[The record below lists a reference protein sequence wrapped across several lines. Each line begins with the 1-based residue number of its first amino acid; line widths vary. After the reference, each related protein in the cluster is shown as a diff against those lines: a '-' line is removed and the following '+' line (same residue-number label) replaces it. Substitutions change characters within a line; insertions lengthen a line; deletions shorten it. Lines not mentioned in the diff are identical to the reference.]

1 MLRTANA
8 FSLAIVPEFRSTI
21 IKRSV
26 KDQVVDK
33 VAALIASGILRVGDA
48 LPGERELAGALNVSR
63 ETVRGAIQVLAGRGI
78 LEVSH
83 GARTRVLRAQV
94 GPVTIGVAQARAI
107 DAYDL
112 DAVHAARLCVER
124 EVVSEAARRITPD
137 TLDALDLLLEAQAAA
152 TNDPVAFLIS
162 DREFHVAIYQASG
175 NALLADIAADLY
187 AYMMERRRVV
197 VAQPGSI
204 GRSLAEH
211 RAIVAAL
218 RLKDP
223 NAAIAAFAAHTE
235 RIRETTRSVL
245 EVGVQ
250 TP

>member
-1 MLRTANA
+1 MSPTANA
-8 FSLAIVPEFRSTI
+8 FSLAIVPDFRSTI

-26 KDQVVDK
+26 KDQVGDK
-33 VAALIASGILRVGDA
+33 IAALIASGILRVGDA
-48 LPGERELAGALNVSR
+48 LPGERELASALNVSR

-94 GPVTIGVAQARAI
+94 GPVLIGVAQARAI

-124 EVVSEAARRITPD
+124 EVVSQTARRVTPD
-137 TLDALDLLLEAQAAA
+137 LLHALDLLLEAQSA
-152 TNDPVAFLIS
+152 TTDDPVAFLIS
-162 DREFHVAIYQASG
+162 DREFHITIYQASG

-187 AYMMERRRVV
+187 AYMMERRRLV
-197 VAQPGSI
+197 VAQPGAIS
-204 GRSLAEH
+204 RSLAEH

-218 RLKDP
+218 RTGKP
-223 NAAIAAFAAHTE
+223 NAAIAAFEAHTE

-245 EVGVQ
+245 EVRAQ